1 MSIVLAPS
9 EENTRV
15 NTNNKGSFWSRPIG
29 NLPLQQPL
37 VVSEGTSVAACID
50 GMQDQSIGCA
60 VVVDET
66 EHITGIFTERD
77 VMTKFIGSS
86 LDSETP
92 VREVMTPNA
101 LCLDPDASVS
111 DAVDFFGRHQIRHV
125 PVCRQK
131 QDLSGLLSIR
141 VLTNFIAE
149 NLPEH
154 ILNLPPQEGM
164 VSQEAAG
171 A

>member
-1 MSIVLAPS
+1 
-9 EENTRV
+9 V
-15 NTNNKGSFWSRPIG
+15 NTNSKASFWAKPIG
-29 NLPLQQPL
+29 YLSLQQPL
-37 VVSEGTSVAACID
+37 VVSEDTAVAACID
-50 GMQDQSIGCA
+50 GMQEHNIGCA

-77 VMTKFIGSS
+77 VMTKFIGSP
-86 LDSETP
+86 LDNETP

-101 LCLDPDASVS
+101 LCLAPDTTVL
-111 DAVDFFGRHQIRHV
+111 DAVDFFGKHKIRHV
-125 PVCRQK
+125 PVCKQK

-141 VLTNFIAE
+141 VLTTFIAE
-149 NLPEH
+149 NLPED
-154 ILNLPPQEGM
+154 ILNLPPTEDM

>member
-1 MSIVLAPS
+1 MSVVLAPS
-9 EENTRV
+9 EEKNRV
-15 NTNNKGSFWSRPIG
+15 NSDSKGSFWSKPIG
-29 NLPLQQPL
+29 NLSLQQPL
-37 VVSEGTSVAACID
+37 VVLETTAVAACID
-50 GMQDQSIGCA
+50 GMQEQNIGCA

-66 EHITGIFTERD
+66 EHVTGIFTERD
-77 VMTKFIGSS
+77 VMTKFIGTS

-101 LCLDPDASVS
+101 LCLDPDATVS
-111 DAVDFFGRHQIRHV
+111 DAIDFFGKHKIRHV
-125 PVCRQK
+125 PVCRRK

-141 VLTNFIAE
+141 VLTTFIAE

-171 A
+171 G